1 MGNSWMPEKNT
12 PEAIRLNREYFEVGC
27 LCIRDK
33 KIVKQPENVT
43 DLNAVKFY
51 ENNCKCSR
59 NY

>member
-1 MGNSWMPEKNT
+1 MADKNT
-12 PEAIRLNREYFEVGC
+12 AEALKLNREYFEVGC

-33 KIVKQPENVT
+33 KIVKQPENIT
-43 DLNAVKFY
+43 DLEAVKFY